1 MAAGPDK
8 LAPRLGTLRSTHDHA
23 LLPEN
28 YELRAET
35 ERLKSRVQQSLQS
48 EDSASPQEGIEACSW
63 HAPPDGPPFPQCYST
78 DVSRA
83 CSFAASQAS
92 TSASTQPLRCSTIGR
107 LPWRT
112 QPSWTAVRGF
122 PQRAHWRAL
131 RGSSS

>member
-8 LAPRLGTLRSTHDHA
+8 LALRLGTLRSTHDHA

-92 TSASTQPLRCSTIGR
+92 TSASTQPIRCSLT
-107 LPWRT
+107 RT
-112 QPSWTAVRGF
+112 GF
-122 PQRAHWRAL
+122 GNSPAL
-131 RGSSS
+131 HLRRKWSRE

>member
-8 LAPRLGTLRSTHDHA
+8 LALRLGTLRSTHDHA

-83 CSFAASQAS
+83 CSFAGEPGVHFRLDPADSVFANADWFRELAS
-92 TSASTQPLRCSTIGR
+92 L
-107 LPWRT
+107 
-112 QPSWTAVRGF
+112 
-122 PQRAHWRAL
+122 AL
-131 RGSSS
+131 AA

>member
-8 LAPRLGTLRSTHDHA
+8 LALRLGMLRSTHDHA

-63 HAPPDGPPFPQCYST
+63 HAPPDGPLFHSAIPPTYHAPALCGKPGVHFRLDPADS
-78 DVSRA
+78 V
-83 CSFAASQAS
+83 FANADWFRELAS
-92 TSASTQPLRCSTIGR
+92 L
-107 LPWRT
+107 
-112 QPSWTAVRGF
+112 
-122 PQRAHWRAL
+122 AL
-131 RGSSS
+131 AA